1 MEPIVYI
8 DGQYLP
14 KKDAKISVFDHGL
27 LYGDGIFEGIRTYGG
42 RVFKL
47 DRHLERLYQSA
58 GMISLEVPLSQ
69 ADFRDVILEVCRR
82 NEVQEGYIRPIVT
95 RGAGTLGLDPRR
107 TERPTVIVIA
117 TTLAPL
123 YEEKAEQGL
132 RLITSKWRRNPPQAL
147 NPNIK
152 SLNYLNNILAML
164 EVIEKGMDEAVMLD
178 MDGFVSE
185 GSADNIFIYDG
196 STFISPPVETNLPGV
211 TRETAIELIREK
223 GWDFRE
229 EKFRMEALYS
239 AQEVF
244 LTGTAA
250 EIASVVE
257 VDSRRIGS
265 GKPGEKTKELT
276 ASFKD
281 LVNSTGTPIYD

>member
-58 GMISLEVPLSQ
+58 GMISLEVPLNQ

-250 EIASVVE
+250 EIAPVVE
-257 VDSRRIGS
+257 VDSRKIGS

-276 ASFKD
+276 ASFKE

>member
-58 GMISLEVPLSQ
+58 GMISLEVPLGQ
-69 ADFRDVILEVCRR
+69 ADFRDVILEVCRK

-107 TERPTVIVIA
+107 TERSTVIVIA

-211 TRETAIELIREK
+211 TRETAIELILER

-229 EKFRMEALYS
+229 EKFRMESLYS
-239 AQEVF
+239 AQEAF

-250 EIASVVE
+250 EIAPVVE
-257 VDSRRIGS
+257 VDSRKIGS

-276 ASFKD
+276 ASFKK

>member
-58 GMISLEVPLSQ
+58 KMISLEVPLGQ
-69 ADFRDVILEVCRR
+69 ADFRNVILEVCRR

-107 TERPTVIVIA
+107 TEGPTVIVIA

-211 TRETAIELIREK
+211 TRETAIELIRVK

-239 AQEVF
+239 AEEVF

-250 EIASVVE
+250 EIAPVVE
-257 VDSRRIGS
+257 VDSRKIGS

-276 ASFKD
+276 ASFKE
-281 LVNSTGTPIYD
+281 LVHSTGTPIYD

>member
-47 DRHLERLYQSA
+47 DRHLERLYRSA
-58 GMISLEVPLSQ
+58 GMISLEVPLGQ

-211 TRETAIELIREK
+211 TRETAIELIRKK

-250 EIASVVE
+250 EIAPVVE
-257 VDSRRIGS
+257 VDSRKIGS

-276 ASFKD
+276 ASFKE

>member
-58 GMISLEVPLSQ
+58 GMISLEVPLGQ

-250 EIASVVE
+250 EIAPVVE
-257 VDSRRIGS
+257 VDSRKIGS

-276 ASFKD
+276 ASFKE
-281 LVNSTGTPIYD
+281 LVNSTGTPIYE

>member
-58 GMISLEVPLSQ
+58 GMISLEVPLNQ

-117 TTLAPL
+117 TMLAPL

-196 STFISPPVETNLPGV
+196 STFISPPVETNLNHYRAHP
-211 TRETAIELIREK
+211 RK
-223 GWDFRE
+223 GLGLQGGEVQDGSPLFRAGG
-229 EKFRMEALYS
+229 FPHGDRR
-239 AQEVF
+239 
-244 LTGTAA
+244 G
-250 EIASVVE
+250 
-257 VDSRRIGS
+257 DRSRR
-265 GKPGEKTKELT
+265 
-276 ASFKD
+276 
-281 LVNSTGTPIYD
+281 

>member
-58 GMISLEVPLSQ
+58 GMIGLEVPLGQ

-211 TRETAIELIREK
+211 TRETAIELIRKK

-239 AQEVF
+239 AQEFF

-250 EIASVVE
+250 EIAPVVE
-257 VDSRRIGS
+257 VDSRKIGS

-276 ASFKD
+276 ASFKE

>member
-58 GMISLEVPLSQ
+58 GMISLEVPLGQ

-107 TERPTVIVIA
+107 TERSTVIVIA

-239 AQEVF
+239 AQEAF

-250 EIASVVE
+250 EIAPVVE
-257 VDSRRIGS
+257 VDSRKIGS

-276 ASFKD
+276 ASFKE

>member
-58 GMISLEVPLSQ
+58 GMISLEVPLGQ

-250 EIASVVE
+250 EIAPVVE
-257 VDSRRIGS
+257 VDSRKIGS

-276 ASFKD
+276 ASFKE

>member
-58 GMISLEVPLSQ
+58 RMISLEVPLSR

-107 TERPTVIVIA
+107 TEGPTVVVIA

-123 YEEKAEQGL
+123 YQEKAEQGL

-211 TRETAIELIREK
+211 TRETAIELIRER

-229 EKFRMEALYS
+229 EKFRMEPLYS

-250 EIASVVE
+250 EIAPVVE
-257 VDSRRIGS
+257 VDSRKIGS

-276 ASFKD
+276 ASFKE
-281 LVNSTGTPIYD
+281 LVHSTGTPIYD

>member
-47 DRHLERLYQSA
+47 DRHLERLYRSA
-58 GMISLEVPLSQ
+58 GMISLEVPLGQ
-69 ADFRDVILEVCRR
+69 ADFRNVILEVCRR

-250 EIASVVE
+250 EIAPVVE
-257 VDSRRIGS
+257 VDSRKIGS

-276 ASFKD
+276 ASFKE

>member
-58 GMISLEVPLSQ
+58 GMISLEVPLGQ

-82 NEVQEGYIRPIVT
+82 NEVQEGHIRPIVT

-250 EIASVVE
+250 EIAPVVE
-257 VDSRRIGS
+257 VDSRKIGS

-276 ASFKD
+276 ASFKE

>member
-47 DRHLERLYQSA
+47 DRHLERLYRSA
-58 GMISLEVPLSQ
+58 GMISLEVPLGQ
-69 ADFRDVILEVCRR
+69 ADFRNVILEVCRR

-239 AQEVF
+239 AQEAF

-250 EIASVVE
+250 EIAPVVE
-257 VDSRRIGS
+257 VDSRKIGS

-276 ASFKD
+276 ASFKE

>member
-58 GMISLEVPLSQ
+58 GMISLEVPLGQ

-132 RLITSKWRRNPPQAL
+132 RLTTSKWRRNPPQAL

-211 TRETAIELIREK
+211 TRETAIELIRKK

-250 EIASVVE
+250 EIAPVVE
-257 VDSRRIGS
+257 VDSRKIGS

-276 ASFKD
+276 ASFKE
-281 LVNSTGTPIYD
+281 LVNSTGTPIYE

>member
-58 GMISLEVPLSQ
+58 GMISLEVPLGQ

-229 EKFRMEALYS
+229 EKFRMETLYS

-250 EIASVVE
+250 EIAPVVE
-257 VDSRRIGS
+257 VDSRKIGS

-276 ASFKD
+276 ASFKE

>member
-58 GMISLEVPLSQ
+58 EMISLEVPLSQ

-107 TERPTVIVIA
+107 TEGPTVIVIA

-211 TRETAIELIREK
+211 TRETAIELIRVK

-250 EIASVVE
+250 EIAPVVE
-257 VDSRRIGS
+257 VDSRKIGS

-276 ASFKD
+276 ALFKE
-281 LVNSTGTPIYD
+281 LVHSTGTPIYD

>member
-58 GMISLEVPLSQ
+58 GMISLEVPLDQ

-250 EIASVVE
+250 EIAPVVE
-257 VDSRRIGS
+257 VDSRKIGS

-276 ASFKD
+276 ASFKE

>member
-58 GMISLEVPLSQ
+58 GMISLEVPLGQ

-211 TRETAIELIREK
+211 TRETAIELIRKK

-250 EIASVVE
+250 EIAPVVE
-257 VDSRRIGS
+257 VDSRKIGS

-276 ASFKD
+276 ASFKE
-281 LVNSTGTPIYD
+281 LVNSTGTPIYE

>member
-1 MEPIVYI
+1 MEPIVYV
-8 DGQYLP
+8 DGHYLP

-58 GMISLEVPLSQ
+58 GMISLEVPLDQ

-117 TTLAPL
+117 TMLAPL

-250 EIASVVE
+250 EIAPVVE
-257 VDSRRIGS
+257 VDSRKIGS

-276 ASFKD
+276 ASFKE

>member
-69 ADFRDVILEVCRR
+69 ADFRDVILEVCHR

-107 TERPTVIVIA
+107 TERPTVVVIA

-229 EKFRMEALYS
+229 EKSRMEALYS

-250 EIASVVE
+250 EIAPVVE

-276 ASFKD
+276 ASFKE
-281 LVNSTGTPIYD
+281 LVYSTGTPIYD

>member
-58 GMISLEVPLSQ
+58 GMISLEVPLGQ

-229 EKFRMEALYS
+229 EKFRMETLYS
-239 AQEVF
+239 AQEAF

-250 EIASVVE
+250 EIAPVVE
-257 VDSRRIGS
+257 VDSRKIGS

-276 ASFKD
+276 ASFKE

>member
-69 ADFRDVILEVCRR
+69 ADFREVILEVCRR

-196 STFISPPVETNLPGV
+196 STFISPPVDTNLPGV
-211 TRETAIELIREK
+211 TRETAIELISKK

-229 EKFRMEALYS
+229 EKFRMEPLYS

-250 EIASVVE
+250 EIAPVVE
-257 VDSRRIGS
+257 VDSRKIGS
-265 GKPGEKTKELT
+265 GKPGERTKELT
-276 ASFKD
+276 ASFKE
-281 LVNSTGTPIYD
+281 LVHSTGTPIYD

>member
-58 GMISLEVPLSQ
+58 KMISLEVPLSQ

-107 TERPTVIVIA
+107 TERSTVIVIA

-211 TRETAIELIREK
+211 TRETAIELIHEK

-250 EIASVVE
+250 EIAPVVE
-257 VDSRRIGS
+257 VDSRKIGS
-265 GKPGEKTKELT
+265 GKPGGKTKELT
-276 ASFKD
+276 ASFKE
-281 LVNSTGTPIYD
+281 LVYSTGTPIYD

>member
-58 GMISLEVPLSQ
+58 GMISLEVPLGQ

-239 AQEVF
+239 AQEAF

-250 EIASVVE
+250 EIAPVVE
-257 VDSRRIGS
+257 VDSRKIGS

-276 ASFKD
+276 ASFKE

>member
-47 DRHLERLYQSA
+47 DRHLERLYRSA
-58 GMISLEVPLSQ
+58 GMISLEVPLGQ

-250 EIASVVE
+250 EIAPVVE
-257 VDSRRIGS
+257 VDSRKIGS

-276 ASFKD
+276 VSFKE